1 MTTDNPVP
9 PGPSGRE
16 ASGPSIHVLRARK
29 LLYGGLAGGVTA
41 GLIGI
46 IILTITG
53 GTRGL
58 ASGALGVAM
67 VLFFYAVGQLVMVR
81 FADAGARTL
90 LAVSMT
96 SYTAR
101 VVVLGV
107 ILLIFS
113 KNRQAWSAIDANA
126 IFIATI
132 AVVVGWLVVEV
143 YVFRRLRI
151 SIYDA
156 GYTDRTGDDTGNQ
169 PTDPSNAT
177 DPSNGSPG
185 TPAEKSDGD
194 AAVAPPSTG
203 PEMAP

>member
-1 MTTDNPVP
+1 MTTDSPVP
-9 PGPSGRE
+9 PDSTGRE
-16 ASGPSIHVLRARK
+16 ASGPSVHVLRARK
-29 LLYGGLAGGVTA
+29 LLYGGLAGGIVA
-41 GLIGI
+41 GLLGM

-53 GTRGL
+53 GMRGL
-58 ASGALGVAM
+58 GSAALGVAM

-90 LAVSMT
+90 MAVSMA

-113 KNRQAWSAIDANA
+113 KNQRAWSAIDANA

-132 AVVVGWLVVEV
+132 AVVVGWLVVEM

-156 GYTDRTGDDTGNQ
+156 GYVDRDTAEDRTESGKEAGLNHGSSADQSTNHGDTVQSATGREV
-169 PTDPSNAT
+169 PS
-177 DPSNGSPG
+177 
-185 TPAEKSDGD
+185 
-194 AAVAPPSTG
+194 
-203 PEMAP
+203 